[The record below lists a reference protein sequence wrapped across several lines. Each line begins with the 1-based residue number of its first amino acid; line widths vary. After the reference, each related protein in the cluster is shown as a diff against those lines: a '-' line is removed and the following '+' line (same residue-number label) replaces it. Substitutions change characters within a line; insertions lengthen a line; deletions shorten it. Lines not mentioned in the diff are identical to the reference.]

1 MRRSIIR
8 TDNGRLSR
16 PVTRLAA
23 AVFWLVVWQLGAAAV
38 GQEILLVSPVSVLRR
53 WAALAATADF
63 WRRAA
68 FSSARILAGLLC
80 GMALGAVLGYVS
92 RRVFAVRALLKPLV
106 STIRA
111 LPVASFVIL
120 ALIWFGENTLS
131 AFIAFLICFPV
142 FYTGVLSGLE
152 SVDRQL
158 DEMAGVFRLSR
169 ARRFRYIEWPAVYPY
184 LRSAVNISVGLA
196 WKSGIAAEVIA
207 IPRGSIGDKMY
218 GAKIYLLTADL
229 LAWTLTVVLLSL
241 VFEKAFQ
248 RLLRQLGRGLNENA
262 AAR

>member
-1 MRRSIIR
+1 MSRSTLL
-8 TDNGRLSR
+8 TDKKHFSR

-23 AVFWLVVWQLGAAAV
+23 VIVWLVVWQLGAEAV
-38 GQEILLVSPVSVLRR
+38 GQEILLVSPVSVLKR
-53 WAALAATADF
+53 WTELVRTADF
-63 WRRAA
+63 WKRIA
-68 FSSARILAGLLC
+68 FSSARIMAGLLC
-80 GMALGAVLGYVS
+80 GMALGGLLGFVS
-92 RRVFAVRALLKPLV
+92 RRVFAVRELLRPLV
-106 STIRA
+106 SAIRA

-120 ALIWFGENTLS
+120 ALIWFGENALS

-158 DEMAGVFRLSR
+158 TEMARVFRLSR
-169 ARRFRYIEWPAVYPY
+169 ARYFRYVEWPAVYPY
-184 LRSAVNISVGLA
+184 LRSAVSISVGLA

-218 GAKIYLLTADL
+218 GAKIYLQTADL
-229 LAWTLTVVLLSL
+229 LAWTLTAVLLSL

-248 RLLRQLGRGLNENA
+248 RLLRLLGRGLGEKE